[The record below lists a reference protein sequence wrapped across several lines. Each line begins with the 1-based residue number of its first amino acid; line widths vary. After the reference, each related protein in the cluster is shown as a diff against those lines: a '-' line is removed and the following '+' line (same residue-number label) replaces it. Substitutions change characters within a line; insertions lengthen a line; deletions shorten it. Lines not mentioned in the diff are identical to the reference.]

1 MFENSGSQEEL
12 CHEEGRGGGKGLPL
26 HVVSSGRKVSENLLS
41 WAHQMNG
48 SIAKKVCIYR
58 CIHPLFKKRHPVLIL
73 LLSPHLLHISD
84 LDSDAFSKNGKI
96 RCFCGLQNGG
106 PTVLTLKCSH
116 LDSFYLIKK

>member
-48 SIAKKVCIYR
+48 SIAKKVCNSR
-58 CIHPLFKKRHPVLIL
+58 SIHPLFNERHHFLIVL
-73 LLSPHLLHISD
+73 LLSQLLLISD
-84 LDSDAFSKNGKI
+84 LDSEGISKNRKSDV
-96 RCFCGLQNGG
+96 FVVFKMVDPQ
-106 PTVLTLKCSH
+106 
-116 LDSFYLIKK
+116 F